1 MTAPRH
7 LWSGDWRRESAAAAE
22 ELARR
27 QAPTEEPSAARSS
40 PSKPS
45 TPSAAARAL
54 AHIRSLRPRG
64 AVLVVLAVL
73 LVAGVGFAAV
83 SSLLSSGGGGSSRTG
98 NAPVASSP
106 PPTTAPAWLGVHTM
120 NAGGA
125 MVAEVIP
132 GSPADVAGLQLG
144 DVITQIGNRPV
155 QVPTDL
161 ESALAGM
168 HAGQQ
173 VEIQYERGP
182 ISATTQATLRARPAN
197 GP

>member
-1 MTAPRH
+1 
-7 LWSGDWRRESAAAAE
+7 
-22 ELARR
+22 
-27 QAPTEEPSAARSS
+27 
-40 PSKPS
+40 
-45 TPSAAARAL
+45 
-54 AHIRSLRPRG
+54 
-64 AVLVVLAVL
+64 VVLAVL

-83 SSLLSSGGGGSSRTG
+83 SSSLSSDGGGSPATG

-106 PPTTAPAWLGVHTM
+106 APTTASAWLGVHTM

-125 MVAEVIP
+125 MVVEVIP

-155 QVPTDL
+155 QVPADL
-161 ESALAGM
+161 EAALAGM

>member
-1 MTAPRH
+1 
-7 LWSGDWRRESAAAAE
+7 
-22 ELARR
+22 
-27 QAPTEEPSAARSS
+27 
-40 PSKPS
+40 
-45 TPSAAARAL
+45 
-54 AHIRSLRPRG
+54 
-64 AVLVVLAVL
+64 VVLAVL

-83 SSLLSSGGGGSSRTG
+83 SSSLSSGGGGSSGTG

-106 PPTTAPAWLGVHTM
+106 APTTAPAWLGVNTM

-125 MVAEVIP
+125 MVVEVIP

-182 ISATTQATLRARPAN
+182 ISAMTQATLRARPAN